1 MKTLLSL
8 VLLTL
13 SLSADPVTPPV
24 PEPIVDQPMETPTTD
39 QPTPM
44 EPDDL
49 SMTVDEEDCVPAWT
63 IDDDYG
69 SFILN
74 EFKMGYFRSAD
85 RKFRQTYDLGVLDLQ
100 LTSSFCVWKP
110 LYIYGAVEL
119 INPHGRS
126 HESHKR
132 TVAWIVPLSLGLQ
145 YIQRI
150 TFDLKYC
157 LTAGPRYFFF
167 HQHTES
173 NRVPRSVSKSG
184 CGGFINTGF
193 IYYLSNH
200 ITIDFFGEY
209 SYKKMHFDSNSG
221 DVPKGSHQIGGL
233 TLGAGI
239 GYFW

>member
-8 VLLTL
+8 VLLTI
-13 SLSADPVTPPV
+13 SLSADLETTTPPVTPDPV
-24 PEPIVDQPMETPTTD
+24 TEPMTPAD
-39 QPTPM
+39 PIIDSDMPI
-44 EPDDL
+44 
-49 SMTVDEEDCVPAWT
+49 DEEDCVPPRT

-74 EFKMGYFRSAD
+74 EFKMGYFRCYD
-85 RKFRQTYDLGVLDLQ
+85 RDFRRTYDLGVLDLQ

-110 LYIYGAVEL
+110 LYVYGAVEF
-119 INPHGRS
+119 IHANGRS
-126 HESHKR
+126 HQSHKR
-132 TVAWIVPLSLGLQ
+132 TEVRIVPLSVGLQ

-150 TFDLKYC
+150 TYDFKYF

-167 HQHTES
+167 HQHTDS
-173 NRVPRSVSKSG
+173 SLVRRTVNKSG

-200 ITIDFFGEY
+200 ITVDFFGEY
-209 SYKKMHFDSNSG
+209 SFKKMHFKSNSG
-221 DVPKGSHQIGGL
+221 DVSKGSHQIGGL
-233 TLGAGI
+233 TLGAGL